1 LTLDGATL
9 GVVVCNLE
17 KMMHRS
23 NNKAKVSVFLKQGD
37 LLLGTLDMQ
46 DVDMFWWICTFTAT
60 SAFASIK
67 PLFDEHAQLRKKAM
81 TQGEKI
87 ANAER
92 DARERIGALGLHLE
106 IDGAKIRRFLIYID
120 GRDAGVR
127 Y

>member
-1 LTLDGATL
+1 
-9 GVVVCNLE
+9 
-17 KMMHRS
+17 
-23 NNKAKVSVFLKQGD
+23 
-37 LLLGTLDMQ
+37 
-46 DVDMFWWICTFTAT
+46 
-60 SAFASIK
+60 
-67 PLFDEHAQLRKKAM
+67 M